1 LKVDTAKPGIDAAP
15 PETFMHLHL
24 KLKKLQVSYF
34 NTSQMLFKMFVIF
47 YLLFAKLEEERL
59 ATIERDNRILLEKMS
74 HTMRTRG
81 QVDNRNDAKAKSL
94 SKGRRERELLRI
106 TKENL
111 NMFKRINNKK
121 PAISRE
127 VHEKEWRKNLK
138 FMDNISTF
146 PEEWYS
152 KEKQSTSRSSQN
164 LKQQTKKSSSEEDS
178 SHEASKSTET
188 VSKKEQTEKSNNN
201 EKKKEKEAEKKYEED
216 FD

>member
-1 LKVDTAKPGIDAAP
+1 
-15 PETFMHLHL
+15 
-24 KLKKLQVSYF
+24 
-34 NTSQMLFKMFVIF
+34 
-47 YLLFAKLEEERL
+47 
-59 ATIERDNRILLEKMS
+59 
-74 HTMRTRG
+74 MRTRG

-127 VHEKEWRKNLK
+127 MHEKEWRKNLK
-138 FMDNISTF
+138 FMDNISAY

-152 KEKQSTSRSSQN
+152 KEKQQSTSRSSQN
-164 LKQQTKKSSSEEDS
+164 LKQQQQMKKSSSEENS
-178 SHEASKSTET
+178 SHEANNSSETMNKKESTE
-188 VSKKEQTEKSNNN
+188 KRNNN
-201 EKKKEKEAEKKYEED
+201 EKKKEQEAEKKYDED